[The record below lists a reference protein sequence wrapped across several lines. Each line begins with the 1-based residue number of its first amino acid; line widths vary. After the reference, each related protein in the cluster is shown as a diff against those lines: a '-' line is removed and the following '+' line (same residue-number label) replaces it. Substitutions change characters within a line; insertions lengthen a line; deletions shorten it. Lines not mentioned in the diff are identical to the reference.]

1 MSAEK
6 TFLEFFA
13 GGGMARL
20 GLGSSWRC
28 LLANDLDPQKCAS
41 YRANFGGADLI
52 EGDIAKI
59 DISDLRER
67 LSISSGDRS
76 PVRICRSQAHAAGI
90 CSAVTNLVNEVFTS
104 V

>member
-59 DISDLRER
+59 DISDLPRETVDLVWGSFPCQD
-67 LSISSGDRS
+67 LSLAGARGGDLLGCYESS
-76 PVRICRSQAHAAGI
+76 
-90 CSAVTNLVNEVFTS
+90 
-104 V
+104 